1 MFHSIATRLKI
12 SFSIQQQQVDTLY
25 RISTDLT
32 RLASTSLCLLQLT
45 SPLPRPGS
53 MLAALGGL
61 ARGVTRLQVT
71 WARTAA

>member
-12 SFSIQQQQVDTLY
+12 STNTQNSKYTVHY
-25 RISTDLT
+25 RISTDLN

-45 SPLPRPGS
+45 SPLPRLVS

>member
-12 SFSIQQQQVDTLY
+12 SFSIQQSKYKVKY
-25 RISTDLT
+25 RIPTDLT
-32 RLASTSLCLLQLT
+32 RLARTSLCLVQLS
-45 SPLPRPGS
+45 SPLPRPGC

>member
-1 MFHSIATRLKI
+1 MAYNTAT
-12 SFSIQQQQVDTLY
+12 TLY
-25 RISTDLT
+25 GISTDLT

-45 SPLPRPGS
+45 SPLPRLGS

>member
-12 SFSIQQQQVDTLY
+12 STNTQTASTLY

-32 RLASTSLCLLQLT
+32 RLTSTSLCLLQLT
-45 SPLPRPGS
+45 SPLPRLVS